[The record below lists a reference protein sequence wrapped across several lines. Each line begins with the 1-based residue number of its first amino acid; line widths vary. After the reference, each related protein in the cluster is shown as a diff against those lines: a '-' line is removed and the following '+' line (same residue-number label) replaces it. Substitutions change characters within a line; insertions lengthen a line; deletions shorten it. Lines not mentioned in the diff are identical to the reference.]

1 MKISPSLRRWL
12 AATLVLA
19 AAVFIGWRI
28 FSDLERLRTFEWK
41 LRPWLLALSVLLL
54 SGVYLWG
61 VLVWQLVLRIC
72 GLRAPFR
79 ALARAWFLSNL
90 SRYIPGV
97 VWQFLT
103 LAQLGPAVGL
113 TPAVTVMSLL
123 VQMGFILLSA
133 GVLGV
138 WLLPLELAGALAPA
152 LPVLRWMAP
161 LALLGVHPRVIGA
174 TLGLAGRVTKRE
186 MPEWRG
192 SWLGGIGVLL
202 LSGLSWCLSGAA
214 FFLFLNSFVT
224 LPLSTLPAVI
234 AMNALAFVVGY
245 VVVIA
250 PGGAGFKEGAL
261 TLLLATLVPPGVG
274 AALAVLSRLWTIA
287 GEALPAMV
295 LVARRRDMLPVEP
308 VE

>member
-1 MKISPSLRRWL
+1 VKISPTLRRWL
-12 AATLVLA
+12 AAALVLA

-28 FSDLERLRTFEWK
+28 FSDLETLRGFDWE
-41 LRPWLLALSVLLL
+41 LRPWRLALSVVLL

-61 VLVWQLVLRIC
+61 VLVWQLVLRVC

-174 TLGLAGRVTKRE
+174 TLRLAARVTKRE

-274 AALAVLSRLWTIA
+274 AALAVISRLWTIA